1 MTEYKCPFF
10 EIIWRVVDGLPSID
24 AFCSRFRYEDIHRYV
39 GSNEEDY
46 KKFYDLSC
54 NMIVAGDLLY
64 CSRRRAMGDSCLGRL
79 SELNPEPIEKAE
91 MSLREKFHEMERQL
105 EGRNEP

>member
-1 MTEYKCPFF
+1 
-10 EIIWRVVDGLPSID
+10 
-24 AFCSRFRYEDIHRYV
+24 
-39 GSNEEDY
+39 
-46 KKFYDLSC
+46 
-54 NMIVAGDLLY
+54 MIVAGDLLY